1 MANRLLKCSR
11 RKGWRRTM
19 MVRGRGRSGE
29 VELSAEILNIT
40 ASSDERNIV
49 EDEHDITS
57 TP

>member
-1 MANRLLKCSR
+1 MA
-11 RKGWRRTM
+11 
-19 MVRGRGRSGE
+19 RGLDQSGE